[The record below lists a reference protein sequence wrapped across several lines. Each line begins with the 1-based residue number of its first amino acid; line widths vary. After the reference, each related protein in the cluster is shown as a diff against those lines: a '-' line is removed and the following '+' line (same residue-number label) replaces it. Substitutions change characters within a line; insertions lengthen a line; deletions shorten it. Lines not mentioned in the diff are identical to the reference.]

1 MNIVNTLSLNS
12 NRKIKINFNGGD
24 LSSDSGMLL
33 IHEFAQKLGLEQLLE
48 QDFSTNDN
56 KTRKHTDSKN
66 AIQKV
71 YQLIAGY
78 FQDDDAD
85 ELTSDPIFT
94 TILNKRSLASQ
105 PTLSRFINRC
115 DEICLYQFE
124 LIHQKLRERIYSW
137 KRLDHLLIDI
147 DSTLFATFGT
157 QEGNSFN
164 SHYRDYPDI
173 PLYLRGDSGFA
184 DIMIY
189 ETLESNG
196 VSYAIRMKENGRLRS
211 AASFIEDELFTKTK
225 DNQIDYAVSYGEFFY
240 KADSW
245 LYPRR
250 IVCKIE
256 KPEGQM
262 NFLYTFIV
270 TNMDGSPEDL
280 ICFYCKRGLMETFI
294 RESKH
299 GFHMDAMS
307 SHSMT
312 VNANKLQISML
323 AYNLF
328 NWFRRLV
335 LPRSFQKL
343 QVDTI
348 RLKLLKIA
356 AKLVRSARY
365 LTFKLCSYCPYKNEF
380 YKTLD
385 HICELKQQE

>member
-1 MNIVNTLSLNS
+1 MSIVNTLSLNS

-24 LSSDSGMLL
+24 LSYDSGMLL

-137 KRLDHLLIDI
+137 KRPDHLLIDI

-312 VNANKLQISML
+312 VNVNKLQISML

>member
-137 KRLDHLLIDI
+137 KRPDHLLIDI

-262 NFLYTFIV
+262 NSLYTFIV